1 MFLKLQQMSKAVNA
15 KNFYLMLMV
24 VVMLIAD
31 IMLFVSCS
39 EDNDEKIFLFNQ
51 WEMTNKEDYN
61 YPLPKECEGVVWEFI
76 KTDKQI
82 FLCKQYCKMSDGKWY
97 AYKEGKITIFTASEN
112 SGTIEF
118 VFEGSEYQYTIN
130 GNTLMLSNEGKV
142 YKFKLTKGVV
152 GRGYVNYY
160 PK

>member
-1 MFLKLQQMSKAVNA
+1 
-15 KNFYLMLMV
+15 
-24 VVMLIAD
+24 
-31 IMLFVSCS
+31 
-39 EDNDEKIFLFNQ
+39 
-51 WEMTNKEDYN
+51 
-61 YPLPKECEGVVWEFI
+61 
-76 KTDKQI
+76 
-82 FLCKQYCKMSDGKWY
+82 MSDGKWY

-130 GNTLMLSNEGKV
+130 GNTLMLSNEGKI